1 MADTNVRINVGYNV
15 DKSGLSSLKSSL
27 QSIQKMT
34 SEAFLANNPGKQ
46 FENVSKELLRV
57 KSVAATV
64 EDALTKAFNPK
75 LNTVNIQTFN
85 SVLKKTDTSIEEI
98 YSAFQKAGSTGQIA
112 FQKLVSTTL
121 SANKEI
127 QKTKTLLDKMSET
140 LGNTIKWNI
149 ASAAINAIS
158 GKAQEAYGYVKNL
171 DTSLNDIR
179 IVTEKSAE
187 DMDVFAEK
195 ANKAAKAL
203 GATTT
208 DYTNAAL
215 TFYQQGLND
224 QEVQA
229 RANLTLKVANASGLN
244 ADDAAEYVTAV
255 LNGYKVGS
263 EEAEKA
269 MDILARVGADTA
281 SSLDELSEAMSKTA
295 STANAMGMTE
305 EQLAS
310 SLATV
315 IQVTRQDASSVGTAL
330 I

>member
-1 MADTNVRINVGYNV
+1 MADTNVRINVGYNI
-15 DKSGLSSLKSSL
+15 DKSGLQSLKASL
-27 QSIQKMT
+27 QELQRNTSAIFKEANKGLDIKDFT
-34 SEAFLANNPGKQ
+34 SELMRIKT
-46 FENVSKELLRV
+46 
-57 KSVAATV
+57 VASTV
-64 EDALTKAFNPK
+64 ESALEKAFNPK
-75 LNTVNIQTFN
+75 LGTINVQSFNKALKEENTT
-85 SVLKKTDTSIEEI
+85 IEQV
-98 YSAFQKAGSTGQIA
+98 YTAFSKMGATGQNA
-112 FQKLVSTTL
+112 FRNLVSSTL
-121 SANKEI
+121 SMNKEI
-127 QKTKTLLDKMSET
+127 KQTKTLLDKMGET